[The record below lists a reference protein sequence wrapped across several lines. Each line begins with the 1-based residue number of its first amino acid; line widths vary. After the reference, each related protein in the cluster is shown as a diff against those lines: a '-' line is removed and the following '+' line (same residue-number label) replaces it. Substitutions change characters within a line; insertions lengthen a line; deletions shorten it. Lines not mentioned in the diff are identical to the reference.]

1 MKFLKRIISGVL
13 IFSLLLLFFSIP
25 PMAEAQTNDKTNVSP
40 SSYAVKI
47 IAPQDGFIAKIG
59 DRIDIMVIIKPGLK
73 VDSIA
78 ILNDD
83 GRGIGLISEAPFAVK
98 WDTTGFNSG
107 TYTLH
112 AEAHLTDGR
121 TLKSAPLEINLE
133 GTAVPPVPAGTIV
146 KEGTPVILAAEQ
158 EMVSGKIAKGSTVHF
173 RVDKDVLGPDGHI
186 LIPYESTAYAKV
198 LESRAHG
205 MFGRPGKL
213 DFQIESVN
221 AADGTSV
228 PLRAVR
234 DATGNDQ
241 GALVI
246 VGTVLLSV
254 LFVLFVGENVT
265 IPKGTTF
272 TAYVNH
278 DTLIAK
284 PLPSR
289 LTAADFNIART
300 VAITSP
306 VTGGKLKKSNDY
318 VFSCTISPVDEAAYA
333 RVYVDNNLC
342 AWQKGNL
349 SNIEWKNAKAKS
361 MKKGEHEL
369 EMEITFSTGHIVKS
383 APVKFS
389 VE

>member
-1 MKFLKRIISGVL
+1 MRIISKTISIFL
-13 IFSLLLLFFSIP
+13 IFSLLLLFFPIP
-25 PMAEAQTNDKTNVSP
+25 PMAEAQTKGKTKVSP
-40 SSYAVKI
+40 SAYAVRI

-59 DRIDIMVIIKPGLK
+59 DKVDIMIVIKPGLK

-78 ILNDD
+78 ILSDD
-83 GRGIGLISEAPFAVK
+83 GRGIGMISEAPFTAK

-121 TLKSAPLEINLE
+121 TLKSTPLEINLE
-133 GTAVPPVPAGTIV
+133 GTPVPPAPTGTIA
-146 KEGTPVILAAEQ
+146 KEGTPIILATEE
-158 EMVSGKIAKGSTVHF
+158 EMVSGKIAKGSTVHL
-173 RVDKDVLGPDGHI
+173 RVDKDVLGPDGQI

-221 AADGTSV
+221 AADGTSI

-234 DATGNDQ
+234 DATGNDA

-246 VGTVLLSV
+246 VGAVLLSV
-254 LFVLFVGENVT
+254 LFVLFVGDNVT
-265 IPKGTTF
+265 IKKGTTF

-278 DTLIAK
+278 DTLVAK

-289 LTAADFNIART
+289 LTAADLNIART
-300 VAITSP
+300 ATITSP

-318 VFSCTISPVDEAAYA
+318 VFSCAISPADDAAYA
-333 RVYVDNNLC
+333 RVYVDNDLC

-349 SNIEWKNAKAKS
+349 SNIEWKNAKAKN
-361 MKKGEHEL
+361 MKNGEHEL
-369 EMEITFSTGHIVKS
+369 EMEVTFSTGHIVKS